1 MSAAQACLEDL
12 SLAMEADVTTR
23 IVQTRINGVEKLR
36 HIFTVTVMRGENL
49 LGKGLNKPAD
59 AFVIITDRE
68 TGDRLLKSRTVLGAE
83 DPRW

>member
-23 IVQTRINGVEKLR
+23 IVQTHKPRINGVEKLR

-68 TGDRLLKSRTVLGAE
+68 TGTGY
-83 DPRW
+83 